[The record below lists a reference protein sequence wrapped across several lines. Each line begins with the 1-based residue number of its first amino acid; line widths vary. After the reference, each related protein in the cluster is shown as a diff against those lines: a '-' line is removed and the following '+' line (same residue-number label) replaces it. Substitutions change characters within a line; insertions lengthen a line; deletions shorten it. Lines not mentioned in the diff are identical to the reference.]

1 MRFTGSPSGG
11 RYLAGKIMKTSDF
24 DYFLPQELIAQT
36 PVEPR
41 DQSRLMVL
49 DRSDGSLEHHRF
61 SEIGDY
67 LRHGDVL
74 VFNDSRVI
82 PARLWG
88 RKSEGGGKLEILLL
102 RRLEPGVWQV
112 LLRPGKR
119 VKIGNRIDL
128 MANPQTDNKLD
139 SRIQAEVIGL
149 EKDGIKLIRLSD
161 ETMLS
166 DLGQTPLPPYIHA
179 PLSDPE
185 RYQTVYA
192 KIPGS
197 VAAPTAGLHFTP
209 ELIKHIENKGVTCQF
224 VTLHVGLD
232 TFRPIREDN
241 PLQHTMYQEHGVL
254 SPEAAGQLSRAK
266 AEGRR
271 VICVGTTAVRLVEA
285 VAQASDPFHLE
296 PFSGAI
302 SLFILPGYRFRIV
315 DALITNF
322 HLPRSTLL
330 MLISAFAGSNLVKEA
345 YQEAIRHKYR
355 FYSFGDGMLIL

>member
-1 MRFTGSPSGG
+1 
-11 RYLAGKIMKTSDF
+11 MKTSDF
-24 DYFLPQELIAQT
+24 DYCLPQELIAQT

-41 DQSRLMVL
+41 DCSRLMVL
-49 DRSDGSLEHHRF
+49 DRSDGSLEHRRF
-61 SEIGDY
+61 FEIGDY

-119 VKIGNRIDL
+119 AKVGSRIDL
-128 MANPQTDNKLD
+128 TASPTDGDKQD
-139 SRIQAEVIGL
+139 SRVWAEVIGL
-149 EKDGIKLIRLSD
+149 EEDGIKLIRLSD
-161 ETMLS
+161 ETMLTV
-166 DLGQTPLPPYIHA
+166 LGQAPLPPYIHA
-179 PLSDPE
+179 PLNDPE

-192 KIPGS
+192 RVPGS

-209 ELIKHIENKGVTCQF
+209 ELIRQIENKGVICQF

-254 SPEAAGQLSRAK
+254 NPEVAGQLSRAK
-266 AEGRR
+266 ADGRR

-285 VAQASDPFHLE
+285 VAQASDPLQLQ
-296 PFSGAI
+296 PFAGAV
-302 SLFILPGYRFRIV
+302 SLFILPGYQFRMV

-330 MLISAFAGSNLVKEA
+330 MLVSAFTGSSLLKEA
-345 YQEAIRHKYR
+345 YQEAIQHKYH
-355 FYSFGDGMLIL
+355 FYSFGDAMLII

>member
-1 MRFTGSPSGG
+1 
-11 RYLAGKIMKTSDF
+11 MKTSDF
-24 DYFLPQELIAQT
+24 DYYLPQELIAQT

-49 DRSDGSLEHHRF
+49 DRSDGSLEHRRF
-61 SEIGDY
+61 SKIGDY
-67 LRHGDVL
+67 LHHGDVL
-74 VFNDSRVI
+74 LFNDSRVI

-102 RRLEPGVWQV
+102 RRFEPGIWQV
-112 LLRPGKR
+112 LVRPGKR
-119 VKIGNRIDL
+119 VKIGSQIDL
-128 MANPQTDNKLD
+128 MASPTADDKED
-139 SRIQAEVIGL
+139 ARVQAEVIGL
-149 EKDGIKLIRLSD
+149 EEDGIKLIRLSD
-161 ETMLS
+161 ETTLA

-179 PLSDPE
+179 PLSDTE
-185 RYQTVYA
+185 RYQTIYA
-192 KIPGS
+192 RVPGS

-209 ELIKHIENKGVTCQF
+209 ELIRQIENKGVTCQF

-254 SPEAAGQLSRAK
+254 SSEAAKQLSRAK

-285 VAQASDPFHLE
+285 VAQASDPLHLA
-296 PFSGAI
+296 PFDGAVG
-302 SLFILPGYRFRIV
+302 LFILPGYQFRVV

-330 MLISAFAGSNLVKEA
+330 MLVSAFTGSNLLKEA
-345 YQEAIRHKYR
+345 YREAIRHKYR
-355 FYSFGDGMLIL
+355 FYSFGDCMLIL